1 MVIVVQYNILK
12 IFLLCTSVKLIKLIL
27 YFIIVL
33 LMNKRDLHFL
43 NFWKYNIVSWLSL
56 SFLG

>member
-33 LMNKRDLHFL
+33 LMNKRDLHL
-43 NFWKYNIVSWLSL
+43 KNTMLSHGYHYR
-56 SFLG
+56 F

>member
-33 LMNKRDLHFL
+33 LMNKRDLHF
-43 NFWKYNIVSWLSL
+43 
-56 SFLG
+56 